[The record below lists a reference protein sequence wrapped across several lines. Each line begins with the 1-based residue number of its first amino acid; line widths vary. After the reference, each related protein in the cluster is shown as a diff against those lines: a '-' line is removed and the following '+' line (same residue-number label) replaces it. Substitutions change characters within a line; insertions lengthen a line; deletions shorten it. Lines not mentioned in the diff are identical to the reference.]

1 MEVFEVKRPFSLE
14 ALPRPHQTNVIPM
27 ARNERGIS
35 LGMAASRFLAFSIVR
50 EYGRLLMTKEDM
62 GDRYSSVVKHL
73 T

>member
-50 EYGRLLMTKEDM
+50 
-62 GDRYSSVVKHL
+62 
-73 T
+73 